1 MLSHTAIGAQM
12 KKPRPL
18 ASRRSFGLTLP
29 PPRASNGSRAIHRAK
44 IHSRTMTATTTPK
57 IVCYGE
63 ALWDCLPEGLFFGGA
78 PINVARHL
86 QRLGAGAYPA
96 TTLGE
101 DFLGD
106 EALDRLKGE
115 GLSTDLVRRDPD
127 LPTGTVKVRI
137 DASGSATYTIAQ
149 PVAWDRIPV
158 DKAVLE
164 RTRSA
169 RALVYGTLAQR
180 EQDNR
185 TAIQELLKLDG
196 PFKIY
201 DVNLRPPFDDLA
213 LVAELARP
221 ADLLKVN
228 EEELYRLLDPDSEK
242 QPLEEAA
249 RRLADQTGVLRV
261 CVTRA
266 EKGAVFLDHDRW
278 FTADG
283 RPVEVRDTVGAGDG
297 FLASFALNYLAGRH
311 EPAKVLENACRFGEF
326 IATRD
331 GAVPAYDPKDWV
343 LV

>member
-1 MLSHTAIGAQM
+1 
-12 KKPRPL
+12 
-18 ASRRSFGLTLP
+18 
-29 PPRASNGSRAIHRAK
+29 
-44 IHSRTMTATTTPK
+44 MTATTAPN

-96 TTLGE
+96 SALGE
-101 DFLGD
+101 DFLGE
-106 EALDRLKGE
+106 EAMDRLNGE

-137 DASGSATYTIAQ
+137 DASGNATYTIAQ

-158 DKAVLE
+158 DDAVLE
-164 RTRSA
+164 RTGSA
-169 RALVYGTLAQR
+169 HALVYGTLAQR
-180 EQDNR
+180 QQHNR
-185 TAIQELLKLDG
+185 AAIRQLLKLDG

-228 EEELYRLLDPDSEK
+228 EEELHRLLDREN
-242 QPLEEAA
+242 QPLEEAT
-249 RRLADQTGVLRV
+249 RTLADQTGVPRV

-266 EKGAVFLDHDRW
+266 EKGAVFLDHNRW
-278 FTADG
+278 FASEG

-297 FLASFALNYLAGRH
+297 FLAAFALNYLAGRH
-311 EPAKVLENACRFGEF
+311 DPARVLENACRFGEF

-343 LV
+343 LA